1 MKQAIIPYFQVVV
14 FIEKRLH
21 NYHLKAYILTKLTLL
36 DQRKVKLWY
45 VLYIVC
51 VYCVY
56 MFQATVLL
64 FYHADCT
71 PPLSPIAA
79 STRYLVSVEAVSGV
93 GCSDVTEIDCYT
105 EQTQPPVVTGVT
117 VDRLNGTAM
126 NVSWTPLNKAQ
137 SNGFIQSYIVTYS
150 VVTATPNRKRQGS
163 QQVTVSSDKSG
174 TIIGGLDP
182 GSEYSVGVSASG
194 AGGTSQCELSCYY
207 YYY

>member
-1 MKQAIIPYFQVVV
+1 MFRATYSIV
-14 FIEKRLH
+14 
-21 NYHLKAYILTKLTLL
+21 ILPC
-36 DQRKVKLWY
+36 W
-45 VLYIVC
+45 LYS
-51 VYCVY
+51 
-56 MFQATVLL
+56 
-64 FYHADCT
+64 
-71 PPLSPIAA
+71 PPPIAA

-126 NVSWTPLNKAQ
+126 NVSWTQLNKAQ

-150 VVTATPNRKRQGS
+150 VVTTTPNRKRQGS

-182 GSEYSVGVSASG
+182 GSEYSVDVSASG

-207 YYY
+207 YYN

>member
-1 MKQAIIPYFQVVV
+1 MYIYIP
-14 FIEKRLH
+14 
-21 NYHLKAYILTKLTLL
+21 IL
-36 DQRKVKLWY
+36 
-45 VLYIVC
+45 C
-51 VYCVY
+51 VYFELQLY
-56 MFQATVLL
+56 LHVLS

-71 PPLSPIAA
+71 PLSPYLCIAA

-117 VDRLNGTAM
+117 VNRIDGTAM

-163 QQVTVSSDKSG
+163 QQVTVSSDKNG

-182 GSEYSVGVSASG
+182 GSEYSVGVRASG
-194 AGGTSQCELSCYY
+194 EGGTSQCELSCYF
-207 YYY
+207 

>member
-1 MKQAIIPYFQVVV
+1 MCTV
-14 FIEKRLH
+14 FTCFELQYCH
-21 NYHLKAYILTKLTLL
+21 STMLT
-36 DQRKVKLWY
+36 V
-45 VLYIVC
+45 
-51 VYCVY
+51 
-56 MFQATVLL
+56 
-64 FYHADCT
+64 
-71 PPLSPIAA
+71 PLSPPYLCIVP

-105 EQTQPPVVTGVT
+105 EQTPPPVVTGVT

-137 SNGFIQSYIVTYS
+137 SNGFIQSYIVRYS
-150 VVTATPNRKRQGS
+150 VATATPNRKRQGS

-194 AGGTSQCELSCYY
+194 AGGTSECECTCMRVTLYVFDRQMQLIRNNICPHSLSSDGVPHTLCVVPAQTHQHPQLS
-207 YYY
+207 

>member
-1 MKQAIIPYFQVVV
+1 M
-14 FIEKRLH
+14 
-21 NYHLKAYILTKLTLL
+21 YHHSTMLTVPL
-36 DQRKVKLWY
+36 
-45 VLYIVC
+45 
-51 VYCVY
+51 
-56 MFQATVLL
+56 
-64 FYHADCT
+64 
-71 PPLSPIAA
+71 LSPYLCIAS

-117 VDRLNGTAM
+117 VDRINGTAM

-182 GSEYSVGVSASG
+182 GSEYSVGVGASG
-194 AGGTSQCELSCYY
+194 AGGTSQCEYTRMHGTLWVFNITD
-207 YYY
+207 